1 MLCCFVF
8 FLLSH
13 PGLIS
18 LSLADFVSLPFSPFH
33 LIIRHLSLAT
43 AESIT
48 AQTRGGVEGRKEGW
62 RQIAGDY
69 SSTLADLVPFFNR
82 PAWIRRLRYTLLIHV
97 SRSHPQLARSLS
109 HAVVCTMQ
117 NRADKT
123 FKSAGLYLQDCIC
136 ITIVYLCLKGLWR
149 IAFLI
154 TEHKRKSLQSEMY
167 YFFKDPSGVT
177 AGMLNPPPN
186 SIQSFSSR
194 FAKVLEFK
202 FVILYVR
209 F

>member
-1 MLCCFVF
+1 MRR
-8 FLLSH
+8 S
-13 PGLIS
+13 
-18 LSLADFVSLPFSPFH
+18 
-33 LIIRHLSLAT
+33 
-43 AESIT
+43 
-48 AQTRGGVEGRKEGW
+48 GRKEGW

-69 SSTLADLVPFFNR
+69 SSTLSDLVPFFNR
-82 PAWIRRLRYTLLIHV
+82 PAWIRRLRYKLLIHV
-97 SRSHPQLARSLS
+97 SRSHPQLARSPS
-109 HAVVCTMQ
+109 HTVVCTVQ

-167 YFFKDPSGVT
+167 YFFKDFSGVT
-177 AGMLNPPPN
+177 TGLLNPPPN

-194 FAKVLEFK
+194 FAKVLK
-202 FVILYVR
+202 VWICYPLRAILKTVPHLNHPICPKMLFNHPMAISLFLWSKLR
-209 F
+209 HVFL